1 MVREVCICPIRTGVG
16 EPGMGDAQEAGGK
29 VASAPTK
36 VRFIRLQTNFV
47 KKSRVI
53 LLSNLVRFMNLDLE
67 VVVSYY
73 NNNNTPNDV
82 HISEDFS

>member
-1 MVREVCICPIRTGVG
+1 M
-16 EPGMGDAQEAGGK
+16 
-29 VASAPTK
+29 ASAPTK